1 MRGTERGE
9 RTDSFPQMTKKAE
22 VRPGQSQQP
31 GAPGPPPTVS
41 PDPCQQGARNG
52 RGAVS
57 QRYHLDVE

>member
-1 MRGTERGE
+1 
-9 RTDSFPQMTKKAE
+9 MTKKAE

-31 GAPGPPPTVS
+31 GAPGPPPTAS